1 MHFGLS
7 EEQQMIVDTVRS
19 FVENEVYPYED
30 EVEKTGEV
38 PEAIGQAIMEK
49 TKELGFYACNFPE
62 EVGGAGLN
70 HLEFALVEREL
81 GRGSM
86 ALTHFFREVT
96 GIKTKFLGFF
106 HNRLAN
112 YFRHF
117 ACFLYFIFIRINF
130 IFNKSPDSIHNHLL
144 FF

>member
-86 ALTHFFREVT
+86 ALTHFFSEVT
-96 GIKTKFLGFF
+96 GIKTKLLGFF

-112 YFRHF
+112 CLRHF
-117 ACFLYFIFIRINF
+117 TCFLYFIFIWINF
-130 IFNKSPDSIHNHLL
+130 IFNKAADSIHNHLL